1 MFNIRERLGTPIS
14 VRMGVAAVAAVLLLG
29 GCSGSRGPEA
39 EAAEKGPATSS
50 PIGNASSGETG
61 TPMVIPTATP
71 TMPVYK
77 PATAEGPAEN
87 VPLPVMPELA
97 KQESKEGLQAFAEY
111 FYSLINYGFETGDRV
126 PLENISGPGCLVC
139 SNVYTM
145 LSSGFEGEDWMVGGS
160 MTVLNTKSSYETT
173 STGQYQILVQVKQDD
188 YEYRGPNK
196 VLYGKHEGV
205 SSSTVQMIEAT
216 FQRGSWFAHNVVTIN

>member
-1 MFNIRERLGTPIS
+1 
-14 VRMGVAAVAAVLLLG
+14 
-29 GCSGSRGPEA
+29 
-39 EAAEKGPATSS
+39 
-50 PIGNASSGETG
+50 
-61 TPMVIPTATP
+61 
-71 TMPVYK
+71 MPVNK

-87 VPLPVMPELA
+87 VPLPAMPELA

-139 SNVYTM
+139 SNVYMM

-173 STGQYQILVQVKQDD
+173 STGQYQILVQVSRTTTNIEGPIKF
-188 YEYRGPNK
+188 YMESMKEFHLRLYR
-196 VLYGKHEGV
+196 
-205 SSSTVQMIEAT
+205 
-216 FQRGSWFAHNVVTIN
+216 